1 NEEEKEKEKEIFSA
15 DFYFSFSFSEIGN
28 RVRAHGTPPPGI
40 GAGGVDVSI
49 ASRIASHRNV
59 SGPGRHFLFLCFFG
73 FVFGC
78 VAALGADLV
87 PPSWIDFAQLFPI
100 SLFLPTFLPTKRKA
114 EKKENI
120 GFLFQFSFLFPDN
133 RVWCILAPPPVGGG
147 GIRSESLVPPQYE
160 PVSGVLER
168 LGLKV
173 EGADG
178 SQSPG

>member
-1 NEEEKEKEKEIFSA
+1 VCLAFDFRCIVPWGSA
-15 DFYFSFSFSEIGN
+15 LVSKSWIYFS
-28 RVRAHGTPPPGI
+28 
-40 GAGGVDVSI
+40 
-49 ASRIASHRNV
+49 
-59 SGPGRHFLFLCFFG
+59 
-73 FVFGC
+73 
-78 VAALGADLV
+78 
-87 PPSWIDFAQLFPI
+87 QLFPI
-100 SLFLPTFLPTKRKA
+100 SLFLPTFLPKKRKA
-114 EKKENI
+114 KKKENI
-120 GFLFQFSFLFPDN
+120 GFFFHFSFLFSDN